1 MTYPTMSIKLRATLS
16 STLLLAFLGAHAAT
30 LKPVFPPGVKPIG
43 PYSPGIVAGDYLY
56 VSGQGARRAD
66 GTFPSDA
73 AAQTRECL
81 DKIKT
86 IVAEA
91 GFQMAGIVYSQV
103 YVRDAAAFAEVEE
116 AWGHYFPENGPARS
130 IIGVANLPDSTPVEV
145 NAVVIRDPATKKSV
159 VAPGTH
165 IGTGNRPW
173 PVPDAVL
180 TPDRAYISDCRG

>member
-1 MTYPTMSIKLRATLS
+1 MTYTVMSIKLR
-16 STLLLAFLGAHAAT
+16 STLRSTLFLAAIGAQAAT
-30 LKPVFPPGVKPIG
+30 LKAVFPPGVKPIG

-56 VSGQGARRAD
+56 VSGQGAKRAD

-103 YVRDAAAFAEVEE
+103 YVRDASAFAEVDD
-116 AWGHYFPENGPARS
+116 AWAKYFPNNWPARS
-130 IIGVANLPDSTPVEV
+130 MIGVANLPDNTPVEV
-145 NAVVIRDPATKKSV
+145 NAVVIRDPASKKSV
-159 VAPGTH
+159 LAGT
-165 IGTGNRPW
+165 TGRNRQPS
-173 PVPDAVL
+173 
-180 TPDRAYISDCRG
+180 RARYRMPC